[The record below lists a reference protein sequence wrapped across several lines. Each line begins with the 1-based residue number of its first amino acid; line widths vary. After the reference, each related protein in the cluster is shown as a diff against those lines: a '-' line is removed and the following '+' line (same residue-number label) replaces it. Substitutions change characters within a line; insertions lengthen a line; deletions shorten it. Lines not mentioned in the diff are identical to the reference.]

1 MRFLTLE
8 QCKQHVYV
16 SHNEDDALIEL
27 YASSAENAIEN
38 YLNVDLEYEYDADTM
53 PADILSAMLLF
64 FGSLY
69 ANREGFTTM
78 NTQPSASILA
88 LVNPYKNYGTKRR

>member
-16 SHNEDDALIEL
+16 DHNEDDALIEL
-27 YASSAENAIEN
+27 YASAAEDSIEN
-38 YLNVDLEYEYDADTM
+38 YLQLDLEQEYDADTM
-53 PADILSAMLLF
+53 PRAIISAMLLF

-78 NTQPSASILA
+78 TVQPSASIIA
-88 LVNPYKNYGTKRR
+88 LVKPYKKYVDQRR

>member
-8 QCKQHVYV
+8 QCKNHIYV
-16 SHNEDDALIEL
+16 DHNEDDALIEL

-38 YLNVDLEYEYDADTM
+38 YLNRDLSSEYDALTL
-53 PADILSAMLLF
+53 PSDIMAAMLMF

-69 ANREGFTTM
+69 ANREGFTTL
-78 NTQPSASILA
+78 NTQPNASILA
-88 LVNPYKNYGTKRR
+88 LCKPYKNYGTKRR

>member
-8 QCKQHVYV
+8 QCKKHVYID
-16 SHNEDDALIEL
+16 HDEDDVLIEL

-64 FGSLY
+64 FGSLFN
-69 ANREGFTTM
+69 NREGFTTM
-78 NTQPSASILA
+78 NTQPNASILA
-88 LVNPYKNYGTKRR
+88 LVKPYKNYGYKRR